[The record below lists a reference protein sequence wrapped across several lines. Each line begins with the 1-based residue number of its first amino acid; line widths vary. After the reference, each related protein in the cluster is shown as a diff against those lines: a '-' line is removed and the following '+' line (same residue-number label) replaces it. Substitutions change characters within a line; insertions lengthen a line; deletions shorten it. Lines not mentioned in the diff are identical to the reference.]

1 MKEEIWKDI
10 EGYEGYYQV
19 SNTGRVKSMCRRVN
33 CARGGSRLMAEK
45 ILKPTIDRNG
55 YLYVKLYIATEKK
68 MFFVH
73 RLVAKAFISNI
84 ENYNIVNHKD
94 ECPSNNNV
102 DNLEWCT
109 AKYNFN
115 YGTSKERMIQSQLNN
130 PKASKPVVQKDLN
143 GNIIKIYPSAKEAHR
158 QTGIHASNIS
168 ACRNKYKEHKTA
180 GGFIWDFE

>member
-1 MKEEIWKDI
+1 MIEVWKDI
-10 EGYEGYYQV
+10 IGYEGLYQV
-19 SNTGRVKSMCRRVN
+19 SNHGRVKSLCRYIK
-33 CARGGSRLMAEK
+33 CTHEGSRMIQEK
-45 ILKPTIDRNG
+45 ILKPTIDRKG
-55 YLYVKLYIATEKK
+55 YLYVKLYNAPNRRR
-68 MFFVH
+68 FFIH
-73 RLVAKAFISNI
+73 QLVAKSFISNI

-158 QTGIHASNIS
+158 QTGIPASNIS